1 MASTREEQEVAARE
15 AFTAIGLAP
24 NTVECVVG
32 GGAGRVCVAG
42 GERRARRLTAAACL
56 PQPRP
61 PCSPPFPFV
70 SPPPFRNSLA
80 NKKFR
85 AALMDVVTAADVA
98 GGCEKGVGQLLYS
111 TASKVKRERKKKG
124 RGEVESGAS
133 GHRPCVRCLC
143 AHRAPVHAAQ
153 GVRGCG
159 VPVGGLPL
167 VIGRGRPGA
176 GAVRTGASER
186 GRAGRPPPVQ
196 PPASDTQR
204 LGDGRP
210 LPIATPLVP
219 VRTWSGPA
227 PPPGALPSPPSS
239 PALPACSALR
249 ARLREA
255 SAAAAAA
262 SMAASSASS
271 SR

>member
-1 MASTREEQEVAARE
+1 MCGGRGETSAPIDGRGLPPSTPPP
-15 AFTAIGLAP
+15 L
-24 NTVECVVG
+24 
-32 GGAGRVCVAG
+32 
-42 GERRARRLTAAACL
+42 LTSFPFCL
-56 PQPRP
+56 PP
-61 PCSPPFPFV
+61 S
-70 SPPPFRNSLA
+70 RNSLA

-143 AHRAPVHAAQ
+143 AHRAPVHATQ

-186 GRAGRPPPVQ
+186 ERARGAARARAPLCPTPNLSPPPRRHPRHPPPHTVPAQRPPP
-196 PPASDTQR
+196 PPR
-204 LGDGRP
+204 
-210 LPIATPLVP
+210 
-219 VRTWSGPA
+219 
-227 PPPGALPSPPSS
+227 PPGPHPSP
-239 PALPACSALR
+239 
-249 ARLREA
+249 
-255 SAAAAAA
+255 
-262 SMAASSASS
+262 
-271 SR
+271 SRP